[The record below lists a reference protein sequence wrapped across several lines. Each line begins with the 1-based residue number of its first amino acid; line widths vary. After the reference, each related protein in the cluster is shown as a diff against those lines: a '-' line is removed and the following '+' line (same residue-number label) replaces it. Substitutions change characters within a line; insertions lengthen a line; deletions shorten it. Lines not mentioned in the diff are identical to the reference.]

1 MKKDKEIIN
10 WLDSD
15 VDLANVVTTVK
26 RYCKVENTAH
36 IAMRIVRDFWYNR
49 KEASVPN
56 PSVEYRMTDD
66 LYEYLNDLCES
77 EDCKNGCQLMQE
89 PDGTY
94 YFQITGA
101 IFYDTED
108 NYTGINT
115 VKVYFKEF
123 TWSVVTF
130 DDKERHRSV
139 PIKYRYRNGACSFM
153 IDGIEIIVLDCR
165 DMRKDPSI
173 NLERYSDVCI
183 LSVSYRD
190 ESDCF
195 LRHIIPNTWLYGSTS
210 SKFDE
215 GQEVHPEFINAAR
228 EYIKEHAIT
237 KEMQEVPDD

>member
-15 VDLANVVTTVK
+15 IDLANVVTTVK
-26 RYCKVENTAH
+26 RYCKVENAEYIT
-36 IAMRIVRDFWYNR
+36 MRIVRDFWYNR
-49 KEASVPN
+49 KDVNVHN
-56 PSVEYRMTDD
+56 PSVEYRVTDD
-66 LYEYLNDLCES
+66 LYEYLNDLCQC

-89 PDGTY
+89 LDGTY

-101 IFYDTED
+101 IFYDKED

-115 VKVYFKEF
+115 VKVYFKRF
-123 TWSVVTF
+123 TWSVVT
-130 DDKERHRSV
+130 
-139 PIKYRYRNGACSFM
+139 KYRYRNGACFFM
-153 IDGIEIIVLDCR
+153 IDDIKIDVLDCR

-195 LRHIIPNTWLYGSTS
+195 LCHIIPNTWLHGSTS
-210 SKFDE
+210 SEFDE

-237 KEMQEVPDD
+237 KEMQEAPDD